1 MSALPL
7 RGSEGGAGKDTE
19 VCVGDSRVCFVKDVA
34 SKMHTEGHVGL
45 VRGGD
50 VGDGFLG
57 EASIQIKG

>member
-1 MSALPL
+1 MHCLYEVVKGVL
-7 RGSEGGAGKDTE
+7 GKTQK